1 MVMPKD
7 NYFFLSLFVFFFPRK
22 GIAWGRKEIAY
33 LTAGS
38 VRSHAML
45 SQARKHYVTFYVTN
59 ANQTTQRRREKVKGD
74 ERSG

>member
-7 NYFFLSLFVFFFPRK
+7 NYFFLSLFFFFPRK